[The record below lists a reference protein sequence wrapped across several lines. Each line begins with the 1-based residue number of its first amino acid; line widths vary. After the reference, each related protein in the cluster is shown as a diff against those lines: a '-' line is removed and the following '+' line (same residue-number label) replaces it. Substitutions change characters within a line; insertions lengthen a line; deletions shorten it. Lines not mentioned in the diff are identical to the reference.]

1 MKLFLIG
8 TAAAL
13 TVAGAAV
20 AQTAPVPPAPPAQ
33 PHTMKVRFAKPET
46 RAEMQAH
53 VAKMFA
59 RLDANRDGFVT
70 REEAQAMHAQM
81 AAKMQQRMA
90 ERAQRG
96 AGDRSKAFDRIDSN
110 HDGVI
115 SRDEFASAP
124 RPHGM
129 MMMRMAGMHRGLGGQ
144 MFDMADLNKD
154 GRVSLAEAQQAALQH
169 FDRADLNHDG
179 VLTPEERQQ
188 AHQLMRSKRPS

>member
-8 TAAAL
+8 TAAVIA
-13 TVAGAAV
+13 VAGAAI
-20 AQTAPVPPAPPAQ
+20 AQTAPVPPTPPTP
-33 PHTMKVRFAKPET
+33 PHAMQMRFAKPET

-59 RLDANRDGFVT
+59 RLDANHDGFVT
-70 REEAQAMHAQM
+70 REEARAMHAQM

-90 ERAQRG
+90 QRAQNGG
-96 AGDRSKAFDRIDSN
+96 ADRSKAFDRIDAN
-110 HDGVI
+110 HDGMI
-115 SRDEFASAP
+115 SRDEFAAAP
-124 RPHGM
+124 RGHGM

-188 AHQLMRSKRPS
+188 AHQLMHSRQPS

>member
-8 TAAAL
+8 TAAVIA
-13 TVAGAAV
+13 VAGAAI
-20 AQTAPVPPAPPAQ
+20 AQTAPVPPTPPTP
-33 PHTMKVRFAKPET
+33 PHAMQMRFAKPET

-59 RLDANRDGFVT
+59 RLDANHDGFVT

-90 ERAQRG
+90 QRAQNGG
-96 AGDRSKAFDRIDSN
+96 ADRSKAFDRIDAN
-110 HDGVI
+110 HDGMI
-115 SRDEFASAP
+115 SRDEFAAAP
-124 RPHGM
+124 RGHGM
-129 MMMRMAGMHRGLGGQ
+129 MMMRMAGMRRGLGGQ

-179 VLTPEERQQ
+179 VLTPEDRQQ
-188 AHQLMRSKRPS
+188 APQLMRSKRPS

>member
-8 TAAAL
+8 TAAVIA
-13 TVAGAAV
+13 AGAAV
-20 AQTAPVPPAPPAQ
+20 AQTTPVPPTPPAPPQARQ
-33 PHTMKVRFAKPET
+33 MRFAKPET

-70 REEAQAMHAQM
+70 REETQAMHAQI

-90 ERAQRG
+90 QRAQNGG
-96 AGDRSKAFDRIDSN
+96 ADRSKAFDRIDSN
-110 HDGVI
+110 HDGMI
-115 SRDEFASAP
+115 SRVEFASAP

-179 VLTPEERQQ
+179 ILTPEERQQ